1 MFAPFALLSRPSSL
15 RSRPSLSFPVAL
27 VILKEQHR
35 ALELPSSFT
44 PLFPLAGRLVHHA
57 RHCRHPPS
65 TLSLTATCVVPGV
78 NRSGSP
84 AVSGTLPPR
93 LTECTTHGLASEHRQ
108 VERKHA
114 CKGKLTCALMHRAP
128 IYTTNNSK
136 KKSGK

>member
-27 VILKEQHR
+27 VFLKEHR
-35 ALELPSSFT
+35 ALEPPSSFT
-44 PLFPLAGRLVHHA
+44 PLFPLAGGLVH
-57 RHCRHPPS
+57 HCRHPPS

-93 LTECTTHGLASEHRQ
+93 LTECTTHGLASELRQ
-108 VERKHA
+108 VKRKHA
-114 CKGKLTCALMHRAP
+114 CKGKLAHSLMRRAP
-128 IYTTNNSK
+128 I
-136 KKSGK
+136 